1 MTMNIDIKEVPLA
14 PENPLAFRQ
23 RLKAARRLAWI
34 HRSTVGVK
42 LISIVCLELGRAAV
56 GRG

>member
-23 RLKAARRLAWI
+23 RLKAARRLIPA
-34 HRSTVGVK
+34 RRPSGMP
-42 LISIVCLELGRAAV
+42 AV
-56 GRG
+56 R